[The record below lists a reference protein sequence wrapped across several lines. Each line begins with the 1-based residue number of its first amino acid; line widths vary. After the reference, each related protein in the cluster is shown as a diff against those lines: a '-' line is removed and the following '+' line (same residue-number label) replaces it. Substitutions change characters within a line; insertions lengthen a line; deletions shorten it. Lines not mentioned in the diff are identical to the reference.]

1 MVATPHFVVGAFGGG
16 PAGAWKRCERLA
28 SNDTCCLSAA
38 ADRAAREHEARGLLN
53 LVGLLSHCLRNAV
66 ATQDERRQWR
76 REVEEAAERLE
87 SLRRAGVSLDL
98 R

>member
-1 MVATPHFVVGAFGGG
+1 MVATPHFVVGDVGGG
-16 PAGAWKRCERLA
+16 PAGLWRRCEHAATDDPCRLP
-28 SNDTCCLSAA
+28 A

-66 ATQDERRQWR
+66 GTDDERRQWR

-87 SLRRAGVSLDL
+87 CFRRAGVPLDL

>member
-1 MVATPHFVVGAFGGG
+1 MVATPQFVVGDFGGG
-16 PAGAWKRCERLA
+16 PAGAWKRCERVA
-28 SNDTCCLSAA
+28 SNDSFRLPA

>member
-1 MVATPHFVVGAFGGG
+1 MVATPHFVVGDVGGG
-16 PAGAWKRCERLA
+16 PAGAWKRCERPA
-28 SNDTCCLSAA
+28 SNDTFRLPA

-53 LVGLLSHCLRNAV
+53 LVGLLSHCLRNAI
-66 ATQDERRQWR
+66 ATDDERRQWR